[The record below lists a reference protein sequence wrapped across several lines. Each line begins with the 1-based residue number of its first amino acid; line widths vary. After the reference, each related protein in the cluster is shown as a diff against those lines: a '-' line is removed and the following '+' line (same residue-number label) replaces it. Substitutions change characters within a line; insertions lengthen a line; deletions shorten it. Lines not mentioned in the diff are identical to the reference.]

1 MKNKLIKIVTML
13 LILSLIPFSIF
24 ADSGDAYKK
33 GKESGAIIGKVWG
46 IRNRNNNL
54 TFNVNKPLRHEEE
67 YIAEYYKE
75 SKPSKEYQRDFLE
88 GFKDGF
94 EAAYKEVYQDEGFK
108 RFDQQELGKTHGKTF
123 GQEQGEIDGAVR
135 NKSSSK
141 KTLAEDLKEDKPTD
155 VKLKRRYDLY
165 DETLMYSDNFLETY
179 LRYYERAYTDAYEGK
194 KSSTNDRGY
203 KTMEEQADEDGF
215 NQGKKAGG
223 DVGQQDFE
231 MARTMDPLR
240 ALSQFISKQSI
251 ESRYLLNS
259 FPSEYRNTFVKV
271 FMESF
276 AAHYNGA
283 YAEYNMTVANQNV
296 NNKRV
301 SGFKETL
308 TFDEK
313 RFEHDSGDSTE
324 VERNI
329 GEIFIP
335 EGAIYQPTHIGL
347 SNIERSFNASN
358 SKYIPVTSIYSVSV
372 INDQS
377 SINLRK
383 PLTLKIPH
391 YGEDKAG
398 IYQLINGSWRYLYSE
413 VVEVDEEDME
423 TEYLIKADIPKGMY
437 RGGQYAVFVDEKY
450 VPISDINI
458 SWAKEELYS
467 FMRRGYISGDSNN
480 KYHPNS
486 DMTRGQFAQMI
497 WAVKGY
503 PNASTES
510 SSKFADSNSFGH
522 YKNAIDYMVSN
533 GYMSGYSNDKFGVND
548 KISYQQIEWVMR
560 KILNQADFNWNFYAS
575 KMKNEK
581 LTNSGSIYGKN
592 RSIKKIEAV
601 YMLYEL
607 QKNNSI

>member
-1 MKNKLIKIVTML
+1 MKNKMIKIVTML
-13 LILSLIPFSIF
+13 LILSLIPISIF
-24 ADSGDAYKK
+24 AADSGDAYKK
-33 GKESGAIIGKVWG
+33 GKESGEVIGKVWG

-67 YIAEYYKE
+67 YIAEYYGE
-75 SKPSKEYQRDFLE
+75 SKPSKEYMRDFLE
-88 GFKDGF
+88 GFQDGF
-94 EAAYKEVYQDEGFK
+94 EKAYKGVYQDEGFK
-108 RFDQQELGKTHGKTF
+108 RFDQQELGKNHGKTF

-135 NKSSSK
+135 NKSASK
-141 KTLAEDLKEDKPTD
+141 KTVAEDLKTDKPTD

-194 KSSTNDRGY
+194 KSSTNDRGF
-203 KTMEEQADEDGF
+203 KTIEEQADEDGF
-215 NQGKKAGG
+215 AQGEKAGG
-223 DVGQQDFE
+223 NVGQQDFE

-240 ALSQFISKQSI
+240 ALNQFISEQSI

-283 YAEYNMTVANQNV
+283 YAEYNMTVAQQNI

-301 SGFKETL
+301 SGFEETL

-313 RFEHDSGDSTE
+313 RYEHDSGESTE
-324 VERNI
+324 VERST

-347 SNIERSFNASN
+347 SKIERSFNASN

-377 SINLRK
+377 SISLRK

-391 YGEDKAG
+391 FGEDKAG

-413 VVEVDEEDME
+413 IVEVDEEGME
-423 TEYLIKADIPKGMY
+423 TEYLIKADIPKGIY
-437 RGGQYAVFVDEKY
+437 RGGQYAVFIDEKY
-450 VPISDINI
+450 IPISDISI
-458 SWAKEELYS
+458 TWAKEELYS
-467 FMRRGYISGDSNN
+467 FMRRGYISGDSLG
-480 KYHPNS
+480 KYYPNS
-486 DMTRGQFAQMI
+486 DMTRGQFAQLI
-497 WAVKGY
+497 WTMKGY
-503 PNASTES
+503 PASNEA
-510 SSKFADSNSFGH
+510 SSKFSDSNSLGY
-522 YKNAIDYMVSN
+522 YKKAVDYVVSA
-533 GYMSGYSNDKFGVND
+533 GYMGGYSNGKFGAND
-548 KISYQQIEWVMR
+548 KISYRQVEWVIR
-560 KILNQADFNWNFYAS
+560 KMLNQPNFNWNVYAD

-581 LTNSGSIYGKN
+581 LTNSGSIYGKDK
-592 RSIKKIEAV
+592 SIKKIEAV